1 MALGCGFNV
10 AAIFDR
16 GGITRLFPIDR
27 TTSIAYGRVK
37 DDISDALV
45 HIPTSADCCG
55 DLADLEPVRHELVIF
70 RDGQRVW
77 EGPITRITYTDQ
89 DVEIAAKD
97 VMFWPYRTIMRSEY
111 DNSYPNIVH
120 GTDRIGLIL
129 RNELARKERQSPPIN
144 VLPFLQIHTDDD
156 TARTSRH
163 TLPYQKTVWEEIDD
177 LAAKAGLDYT
187 VVGRAIHVQDT
198 SFLIGQT
205 PLATEA
211 DFLGGVV
218 VTCYGMDLCTYS
230 AVTDG
235 KGNFGWDIRDQM
247 YYGEVEML
255 ATAYDENETADPTP
269 SELHSQAQRNLS
281 QRFPMPIEVRIPDN
295 SQINPN
301 SEAFSFDLLVPGVK
315 VPLMAT
321 AGCRQLRQDQKID
334 KVDVRQD
341 DKGEVVTMTLI
352 PFPGAQA
359 STTVIDNEG
368 GTGSIAMPSGRRF
381 AYPDSTMSP

>member
-1 MALGCGFNV
+1 MPLGCGVNV

-16 GGITRLFPIDR
+16 GGIRRLFPIDR
-27 TTSIAYGRVK
+27 TTSIAYGRIK
-37 DDISDALV
+37 DGISDALV

-55 DLADLEPVRHELVIF
+55 DLATLEPVRHELVIF

-77 EGPITRITYTDQ
+77 EGPITRVTYTND

-97 VMFWPYRTIMRSEY
+97 VMFWPYRTIMRAEY

-129 RNELARKERQSPPIN
+129 RTELERKERQEPPIN
-144 VLPFLQIHTDDD
+144 VLPFLRIHTEAD

-163 TLPYQKTVWEEIDD
+163 TLPYQKTVFEEVDD
-177 LAAKAGLDYT
+177 LAAKAGIDYV
-187 VVGRAIHVQDT
+187 VVGRSIHVQDT
-198 SFLIGQT
+198 SFLLGQT

-235 KGNFGWDIRDQM
+235 EGLWGADQRDQM

-255 ATAYDENETADPTP
+255 ATAYDEENDTTDP
-269 SELHSQAQRNLS
+269 SVAELRSQAQRNLS
-281 QRFPMPIEVRIPDN
+281 QRFPMPIEVRVPDN

-301 SEAFSFDLLVPGVK
+301 SEAFSFDMLVPGVK

-334 KVDVRQD
+334 KMDVRQD
-341 DKGEVVTMTLI
+341 EKGEVVTLTLI
-352 PFPGAQA
+352 PFPGAKA
-359 STTVIDNEG
+359 STV
-368 GTGSIAMPSGRRF
+368 
-381 AYPDSTMSP
+381 DSTMEYEKPNAPIQQQQGV

>member
-1 MALGCGFNV
+1 MPLGCGFNT

-27 TTSIAYGRVK
+27 TTSIAYGRLK
-37 DDISDALV
+37 DGISDALV
-45 HIPTSADCCG
+45 HIPTSADCCA
-55 DLADLEPVRHELVIF
+55 DLANLEPVRHEIVIF

-77 EGPITRITYTDQ
+77 EGPITRVSYTND

-97 VMFWPYRTIMRSEY
+97 VMFWPYRTIMRGEY
-111 DNSYPNIVH
+111 NNSYPNIAF
-120 GTDRIGLIL
+120 GTDRIGNIL
-129 RNELARKERQSPPIN
+129 RTELARKERQEPPIN
-144 VLPFLQIHTDDD
+144 VVPWIQIHTEAD

-163 TLPYQKTVWEEIDD
+163 TLPYQKTVFEEVDD
-177 LAAKAGLDYT
+177 LAAKAGIDYT

-198 SFLIGQT
+198 SYLLGQT
-205 PLATEA
+205 PLASEA

-218 VTCYGMDLCTYS
+218 VTLYGMDLCTTS

-235 KGNFGWDIRDQM
+235 EGLWGQAERDKF

-255 ATAYDENETADPTP
+255 ATAYDEDATASPTV
-269 SELHSQAQRNLS
+269 SELHSQADRIIAQRY
-281 QRFPMPIEVRIPDN
+281 PMPTEVRVPDN
-295 SQINPN
+295 SAINPN
-301 SEAFSFDLLVPGVK
+301 SETFSFDMLVPGVK

-321 AGCRQLRQDQKID
+321 AGCRSLRQDQKID

-341 DKGEVVTMTLI
+341 EAGEVVTLTLI

-359 STTVIDNEG
+359 TT
-368 GTGSIAMPSGRRF
+368 
-381 AYPDSTMSP
+381 